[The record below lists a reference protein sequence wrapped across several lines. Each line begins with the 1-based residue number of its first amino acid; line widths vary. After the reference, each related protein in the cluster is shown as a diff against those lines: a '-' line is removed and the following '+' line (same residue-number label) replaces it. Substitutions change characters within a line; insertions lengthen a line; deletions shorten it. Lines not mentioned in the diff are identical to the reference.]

1 MWVGDDREGHTVKC
15 PVFRL
20 RRLDFIPN
28 AKGAIGGL
36 TRMEERRCIELNLAK
51 TKDMLNV

>member
-1 MWVGDDREGHTVKC
+1 MGDDREGHTVKC

-20 RRLDFIPN
+20 RGLDFILN
-28 AKGAIGGL
+28 AKGAIGEL

-51 TKDMLNV
+51 TKDILKV